1 MKNFSDLMAK
11 ALKCSPKKIAV
22 VAAHER
28 EVLESVKEAHTMGLA
43 QGVLFGDA
51 SKIQRL
57 SEEIGMHLPYH
68 KVIDRPDDVEAT
80 RMAVTFIREGK
91 ADILMKG
98 KVTTPVILREALSR
112 DRGLRNGH
120 MLSHVALFEV
130 PGYDRLFIM
139 SDSGLNIMPNLE
151 QKIGMVKNATAVAHR
166 LGITQPKVAIVAG
179 NESVNPDMPS
189 SIDAALIAKM
199 AERGQIRGCIID
211 GPLSLD
217 LAVSEEAARAK
228 AVDSEV
234 AGHADI
240 LIMPNIDAANTL
252 YKAVSFLFRAPINGV
267 IVGGKAP
274 IIITSR
280 ADLASAKLN
289 SIALCVILTSSP
301 NQGDA

>member
-1 MKNFSDLMAK
+1 MDK
-11 ALKCSPKKIAV
+11 ALRCPQKKVAV
-22 VAAHER
+22 ASAHEK
-28 EVLESVKEAHTMGLA
+28 EVLESIKEAHAIGLA
-43 QGVLFGDA
+43 QGILFGDA
-51 SKIQRL
+51 PVIRTL
-57 SEEIGMHLPYH
+57 AEEIGMDLRDHM
-68 KVIDRPDDVEAT
+68 VIDQPDDVEAA
-80 RMAVTFIREGK
+80 RMAVVFIREGT
-91 ADILMKG
+91 AEILMKG
-98 KVTTPVILREALSR
+98 KVTTPVILREVLSR
-112 DRGLRNGH
+112 EHGLRNVH
-120 MLSHVALFEV
+120 MLSHIALFEV

-151 QKIGMVKNATAVAHR
+151 QKINMVRNAADVAHR
-166 LGITQPKVAIVAG
+166 LDIAQPRVAIVAG

-217 LAVSEEAARAK
+217 LAVSEEAAHAK

-252 YKAVSFLFRAPINGV
+252 YKAVSFLFRAPISGV
-267 IVGGKAP
+267 IVGGRAP

-280 ADLASAKLN
+280 ADLSSAKLN

-301 NQGDA
+301 S

>member
-11 ALKCSPKKIAV
+11 ALQCPPKKIAV

-28 EVLESVKEAHTMGLA
+28 EVLESIKEAHAMGLA

-51 SKIQRL
+51 LKIQKR
-57 SEEIGMHLPYH
+57 SEEIGMHLPNH
-68 KVIDRPDDVEAT
+68 EVIDRPDDVEAT
-80 RMAVTFIREGK
+80 REAVTFIREGK

-98 KVTTPVILREALSR
+98 KITTPVILREVLSR
-112 DRGLRNGH
+112 ERGLRNGH
-120 MLSHVALFEV
+120 MMSHVALFEV
-130 PGYDRLFIM
+130 PGYNRLFIM

-151 QKIGMVKNATAVAHR
+151 QKIGMVKNATEVAHR
-166 LGITQPKVAIVAG
+166 LGIAQPKVAIVAG
-179 NESVNPDMPS
+179 NESVNPEMPS

-289 SIALCVILTSSP
+289 SIALCVILTSSSG
-301 NQGDA
+301 QEDA

>member
-1 MKNFSDLMAK
+1 
-11 ALKCSPKKIAV
+11 
-22 VAAHER
+22 
-28 EVLESVKEAHTMGLA
+28 
-43 QGVLFGDA
+43 
-51 SKIQRL
+51 
-57 SEEIGMHLPYH
+57 
-68 KVIDRPDDVEAT
+68 
-80 RMAVTFIREGK
+80 
-91 ADILMKG
+91 
-98 KVTTPVILREALSR
+98 
-112 DRGLRNGH
+112 
-120 MLSHVALFEV
+120 
-130 PGYDRLFIM
+130 
-139 SDSGLNIMPNLE
+139 
-151 QKIGMVKNATAVAHR
+151 MVKNATEVAHR
-166 LGITQPKVAIVAG
+166 LGIAQPKVAIVAG

-199 AERGQIRGCIID
+199 AERGQIRGCKID

-301 NQGDA
+301 DQEDT